1 MKKAKVLIQGREA
14 GIFSEIIK
22 GSSYEFL
29 YLPEYKGLPV
39 SRTMPVRKQA
49 YAYDR
54 FPPFFD
60 GLLPEGFQ
68 LQSLLKVRKLD
79 EDDYFG
85 QLIAVGKDMIGAV
98 TLEQLND

>member
-1 MKKAKVLIQGREA
+1 MRNAKVFILGKEA
-14 GIFSEIIK
+14 GIFSEPIK

-39 SRTMPVRKQA
+39 SRTMPVREQV

-60 GLLPEGFQ
+60 GVLPEGFQ
-68 LQSLLKVRKLD
+68 LQSLLKARKLD

-98 TLEQLND
+98 TLEQMDD